1 MKIKAWPKGDRK
13 ALCHRF
19 SNARAGLKDREAEG
33 QWGEVAP
40 VIHSIGFGSFCDR
53 RHADEEEQPVL
64 VHLTVKA
71 GAQDEKEWVPSKCSS
86 GLDSLSQWA
95 RPHQARPV

>member
-1 MKIKAWPKGDRK
+1 MKSKAWPKGDRK

-19 SNARAGLKDREAEG
+19 SNARAGLKDREAER
-33 QWGEVAP
+33 QWDEVAQ

-64 VHLTVKA
+64 VHLTRGIKNGCPQNV
-71 GAQDEKEWVPSKCSS
+71 
-86 GLDSLSQWA
+86 
-95 RPHQARPV
+95 QAVWIR